1 MVTAHWLQVLS
12 GLILSVTDRRTQQPR
27 TIAPLCV
34 LSLLP
39 VPERPPLM
47 LRTAALDFVNVSQL
61 IAALISLFITPKKFH
76 ASHIYRAVNDLE
88 GGASIQQPLFCP
100 SPLLPAALYSWPFTR
115 NGSRGLLRTVGREA
129 AHEGSGPPD
138 GSGPRE
144 HDRTPDREDNGSGPR
159 DGLCERV
166 TDLEDNQQ
174 HRGPLRIITG
184 QSCSRHRSSP
194 STQHQQP
201 TDPAT
206 IWKQLVT
213 M

>member
-1 MVTAHWLQVLS
+1 MYTEH
-12 GLILSVTDRRTQQPR
+12 ITQNTRDNDDHTGRGDADQLGSCGAFPR
-27 TIAPLCV
+27 T
-34 LSLLP
+34 
-39 VPERPPLM
+39 
-47 LRTAALDFVNVSQL
+47 T
-61 IAALISLFITPKKFH
+61 
-76 ASHIYRAVNDLE
+76 
-88 GGASIQQPLFCP
+88 
-100 SPLLPAALYSWPFTR
+100 
-115 NGSRGLLRTVGREA
+115 

-144 HDRTPDREDNGSGPR
+144 HDRTPDHEDNGSGPR
-159 DGLCERV
+159 DGPRERV

-184 QSCSRHRSSP
+184 QSCSRQRSLP

-201 TDPAT
+201 TDSAT